1 MNSEPS
7 FIDLVKEKVQP
18 IVKVKGYALIKES
31 VNVEGEPDYIVFF
44 KLYNRLT
51 ISQVDNNENSSTY
64 FVTHNNK
71 KLLEVNIIDVG
82 TETALAS
89 IIDKVAKI

>member
-31 VNVEGEPDYIVFF
+31 EETIVFF
-44 KLYNRLT
+44 KLYHRLT
-51 ISQVDNNENSSTY
+51 ISQVDNNENSNTY
-64 FVTHNNK
+64 FVMHNNK
-71 KLLEVNIIDVG
+71 KLLEVNTNDVG

-89 IIDKVAKI
+89 IIGKVAKI